1 MLHQS
6 FTAGSNRPQTLA
18 DGAVVAVRLAQGH
31 WGHAKEVYMAGR
43 LEGRVALISGAASGI
58 GAATARLFASEG
70 ARLGLCDIDRTRLDN
85 VVAEINDASGA
96 ALGILGDV
104 SAAEDVERWVT
115 RTVDEFGRLD
125 ALFSNAGIGGKGT
138 VVELD
143 EIAFY
148 RTLAV
153 NLGGA
158 FLSSKH
164 AIPHMVRSG
173 GGAIVFTASELALVG
188 SRRNAAYTAS
198 KAALI
203 GLARSMALD
212 HAPQGIRVNVLCPG
226 AVETPMLRRSIDL
239 HEDSAGYEALI
250 VEEIALK
257 RIGQAR
263 EIAKAA
269 LFLVSDD
276 ASFVTGTTLVAD
288 GGATAQ

>member
-1 MLHQS
+1 
-6 FTAGSNRPQTLA
+6 
-18 DGAVVAVRLAQGH
+18 
-31 WGHAKEVYMAGR
+31 MAGR
-43 LEGRVALISGAASGI
+43 LAGKVVLISGAASGI
-58 GAATARLFASEG
+58 GAATARLFAAEG
-70 ARLGLCDIDRTRLDN
+70 ASLGLCDIDRDGLDA
-85 VVAEINDASGA
+85 VVAEITETGGV
-96 ALGILGDV
+96 ALGVLADI
-104 SAAEDVERWVT
+104 SAAEDVERWVA
-115 RTVDEFGRLD
+115 RTAEAFGRVD
-125 ALFSNAGIGGKGT
+125 ALFSNAGVGGKGT

-158 FLSSKH
+158 FLSSKY
-164 AIPHMVRSG
+164 AIPHMASAG
-173 GGAIVFTASELALVG
+173 GGAVVFTASELALVG
-188 SRRNAAYTAS
+188 SRRNVAYTAS

-239 HEDSAGYEALI
+239 HEDSAGYESLI
-250 VEEIALK
+250 INEIALQ
-257 RIGQAR
+257 RVGRAE

-269 LFLVSDD
+269 LFLVSDES
-276 ASFVTGTTLVAD
+276 SFVTGTTLVAD